1 MAAKIRLPP
10 IEGWPEDLLFAMF
23 CLCMNEMQR
32 RWPEAYNEAASSLA
46 TPGPKMRELAQVMDD
61 AIFAATPVK
70 GNS

>member
-10 IEGWPEDLLFAMF
+10 IEGWPEDLLFATF
-23 CLCMNEMQR
+23 LLCMEEMNR
-32 RWPEAYNEAASSLA
+32 RWPEAYKEAMDSLPA
-46 TPGPKMRELAQVMDD
+46 PGPKLRELGQAMDD